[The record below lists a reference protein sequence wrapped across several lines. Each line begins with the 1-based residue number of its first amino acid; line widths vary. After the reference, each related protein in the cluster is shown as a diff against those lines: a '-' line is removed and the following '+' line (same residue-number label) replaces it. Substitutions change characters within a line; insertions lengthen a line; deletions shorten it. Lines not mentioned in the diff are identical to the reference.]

1 MGSEM
6 CIRDSLWDGQ
16 KSLGK
21 DDFSKIPNGGPG
33 LENRLHMIHEFG
45 VRTGRLSLNRMVEL
59 LSTNPAK
66 LFGLYPRKGTIAPG
80 SDADLVIFD
89 PGKKKTITAAGQHSK
104 TDYNLYEGTEVTGDV
119 ETVLVRGTV
128 VVDDGELRVEPGHG
142 EYVARAK
149 FGQEL
154 RPAATPA

>member
-1 MGSEM
+1 
-6 CIRDSLWDGQ
+6 
-16 KSLGK
+16 
-21 DDFSKIPNGGPG
+21 
-33 LENRLHMIHEFG
+33 
-45 VRTGRLSLNRMVEL
+45 MVEL

-80 SDADLVIFD
+80 SDADIVIFD
-89 PGKKKTITAAGQHSK
+89 PTKRKTITAADQHSK

-128 VVDDGELRVEPGHG
+128 VVDDGKLEVEPGFG
-142 EYVARAK
+142 QFVARAK